1 MKSEYTKTLE
11 KQLTLF
17 RIFDWICLFLPT
29 IIYVFIAW
37 FDTGVTVA
45 GKVSVAGTV
54 LIALILTV
62 FNIIA
67 KKNLTCVIW
76 IVLIG
81 LFVAFE
87 RFLIPLIFIM
97 AITSALHDFL
107 LGPLTATY
115 STKVIASKTEDE
127 RKAFESVN

>member
-1 MKSEYTKTLE
+1 MKSNYTKTLE

-97 AITSALHDFL
+97 AVTSCIHDFL

-127 RKAFESVN
+127 RKAFESVD